1 MSELVKVGRR
11 YVSELMEI
19 LRDPVGNKL
28 VAAAVL
34 GLMAVYVVGGLSAV
48 FWLLVGAALLWF
60 IPRIRKRLTKWYLLR

>member
-11 YVSELMEI
+11 YVSELVEL

-28 VAAAVL
+28 AAAAVL

-48 FWLLVGAALLWF
+48 FWLLLGAALLWF
-60 IPRIRKRLTKWYLLR
+60 IPRIRKRITKWYLLR

>member
-11 YVSELMEI
+11 YVSELVEL

-28 VAAAVL
+28 AAAAVL